1 MSFGEVSMKR
11 LLLGFI
17 IMLTCSTGCLNN
29 RNSKDSTAEYDLL
42 SIQAQETT
50 FDDELGGMGIYFGN
64 FHSHS
69 TISGAQ
75 GTPDEVLTW
84 AKTSAG
90 FDFYVMT
97 DHAEEISSSEWKQ
110 MLEETDK
117 FNEDG
122 VFVAMRG
129 FEWSSSVFGHV
140 CVYNTDR
147 YTNSIVSPFLLMF
160 YCWLNFNDGLAQ
172 FNHPGREELMFRNFM
187 YIKCMA
193 DNFFAVETGN
203 KDTGN
208 NDHTYLNYYT
218 DALDKGWRVAPT
230 SNQDNH
236 SMKTNSHRS
245 VAIMDSLTRQGLI
258 DAMKARRIYSS
269 DDPNMEIIFKQNEAW
284 MGSVIK
290 TSDDIVKF
298 KIWIRDDEPIKKVTV
313 YTNNG
318 AAAAEFI
325 PDYEIYEVKWEPEI
339 EISNSTYFYVQVE
352 EENLFDED
360 IETQIAVTAPIWVT
374 RN

>member
-1 MSFGEVSMKR
+1 MKR
-11 LLLGFI
+11 LFLGFI
-17 IMLTCSTGCLNN
+17 IILICSAGCLNKTS
-29 RNSKDSTAEYDLL
+29 SKDSAAGYDLL
-42 SIQAQETT
+42 RIQAQETT
-50 FDDELGGMGIYFGN
+50 FDEELGGMGIYYGN

-84 AKTSAG
+84 ARDTAG
-90 FDFYVMT
+90 FDFYAMT
-97 DHAEEISSSEWKQ
+97 DHAEEITATEWKQ
-110 MLEETDK
+110 MREATDR

-129 FEWSSSVFGHV
+129 FEWSSSVFGHI

-147 YTNSIVSPFLLMF
+147 YTNSVFSPFLLMF
-160 YCWLNFNDGLAQ
+160 YFWLNCNDGLAQ

-187 YIKCMA
+187 YLRCVA

-208 NDHTYLNYYT
+208 NDYTYLDKYP
-218 DALDKGWRVAPT
+218 DALDKGWKVAPT

-236 SMKTNSHRS
+236 SMNANSHRS
-245 VAIMDSLTRQGLI
+245 VAIMESLTRQGLI

-269 DDPNMEIIFKQNEAW
+269 DDPNIEIIFKHDDTW
-284 MGSVIK
+284 MGSEVETADETIN
-290 TSDDIVKF
+290 F
-298 KIWIRDDEPIKKVTV
+298 KIWVRDDEPIEKVTL
-313 YTNNG
+313 YTNHG
-318 AAAAEFI
+318 VVAAETI
-325 PDYEIYEVKWEPEI
+325 PDSETPEVRWEPEI
-339 EISNSTYFYVQVE
+339 EIGNSTYFYVQVE
-352 EENLFDED
+352 EKNLYDAD
-360 IETQIAVTAPIWVT
+360 LETQIAVTAPIWVK